1 MLQSR
6 KAAPMK
12 KQLLIALVA
21 APMIAACQQSEPEVV
36 EQYDPMEEEL
46 ANAAPVDINM
56 VPMAVG
62 SDDYRC
68 KGSNLLLRVDFI
80 RTGDQMTA
88 RVTPAG
94 GDGATLTET
103 SPGVYTS
110 EGNTL
115 NGTPQ
120 SDTVT
125 FNGASCTR

>member
-1 MLQSR
+1 
-6 KAAPMK
+6 MK
-12 KQLLIALVA
+12 KQFLIALIA
-21 APMIAACQQSEPEVV
+21 APALAACQQEEPEVV
-36 EQYDPMEEEL
+36 EIPDPMADEL
-46 ANAAPVDINM
+46 ANAEPVDLAS

-68 KGSNLLLRVDFI
+68 SGSNALLRIDFI
-80 RTGDQMTA
+80 RTGEQMSA

-115 NGTPQ
+115 NATPE

-125 FNGASCTR
+125 FNGASCRR

>member
-1 MLQSR
+1 
-6 KAAPMK
+6 MK
-12 KQLLIALVA
+12 TQLLIALVA

-36 EQYDPMEEEL
+36 EQFDPMEEEL
-46 ANAAPVDINM
+46 ANAEPVDISM

-68 KGSNLLLRVDFI
+68 SGSNALLKIDFI

-110 EGNTL
+110 DGNTL
-115 NGTPQ
+115 NGTPE

-125 FNGASCTR
+125 FNGASCSR

>member
-1 MLQSR
+1 MLQPR
-6 KAAPMK
+6 KTAPMK
-12 KQLLIALVA
+12 KQLLIALIA
-21 APMIAACQQSEPEVV
+21 APALAACQQEEPEVV
-36 EQYDPMEEEL
+36 EIPDPMADEL
-46 ANAAPVDINM
+46 ANAEPVDLAS

-68 KGSNLLLRVDFI
+68 SGSNALLKIDFI
-80 RTGDQMTA
+80 RTGEQMSA

-94 GDGATLTET
+94 GDGATLQET

-125 FNGASCTR
+125 FNGASCSR

>member
-1 MLQSR
+1 MKMQLLFALI
-6 KAAPMK
+6 AAP
-12 KQLLIALVA
+12 AL
-21 APMIAACQQSEPEVV
+21 AACQQTEPEVV

-46 ANAAPVDINM
+46 ANAAPVDINS

-68 KGSNLLLRVDFI
+68 SGSNALLKIDFI

-115 NGTPQ
+115 NGTPD

-125 FNGASCTR
+125 FNGASCKR